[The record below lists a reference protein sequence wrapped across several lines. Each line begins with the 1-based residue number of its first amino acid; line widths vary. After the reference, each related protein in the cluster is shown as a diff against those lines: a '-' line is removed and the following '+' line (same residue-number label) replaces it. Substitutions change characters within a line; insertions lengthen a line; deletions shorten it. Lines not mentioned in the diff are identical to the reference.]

1 MLPNSDK
8 ELLTEADLEGLSAEQ
23 CQIARNEIYARHGR
37 MFKDET
43 IQAYFNSCDWYE
55 GTIAPDDFDEADLT
69 ETEIA
74 NKDLIVEYE
83 KKMGYR

>member
-1 MLPNSDK
+1 
-8 ELLTEADLEGLSAEQ
+8 
-23 CQIARNEIYARHGR
+23 

-43 IQAYFNSCDWYE
+43 IQAYFNSCDWYG
-55 GTIAPDDFDEADLT
+55 GTIAPDDFDEANLT

-83 KKMGYR
+83 KKWDIVKNRIMMYREQQAFALCICKVRKPFCCLDIIVKFA